1 MDNVAKLRYKWIFV
15 VLTYRETK
23 DLPELLESIGRNVK
37 DYKVIVVNSYFDEQT
52 RDAIKEIAE
61 SNDCDFLNFPNK
73 GYSFGNNRGIEYAL
87 KNYEFEWLAV
97 ANPDTILKVFDEKAF
112 ENVGCAV
119 VAPEIKNLR
128 GKAQNPMR
136 KRNSGLSQYLIYKGC
151 KNDNGILLRCGTLW
165 GHIVNMLTPLKKYS
179 ANPRLKEIAVAHGS
193 FVFISKSALLK
204 TGLPYDEN
212 MFLFA
217 EEAVLSQRMKG
228 VGKVLYTKAVK
239 VLHKEDGS
247 MKFEKSAINKNLANA
262 NVYYYE
268 TYVKGAKE

>member
-1 MDNVAKLRYKWIFV
+1 MDNATKLRYKWIFV

-23 DLPELLESIGRNVK
+23 DLPELLESIDRNVK

-52 RDAIKEIAE
+52 RDDIKGIAA

-87 KNYEFEWLAV
+87 QNYEFEWLAV

-112 ENVGCAV
+112 ENAGCAV
-119 VAPEIKNLR
+119 IAPEIKNLR

-136 KRNSGLSQYLIYKGC
+136 KCNSRLSQYLIYKGC
-151 KNDNGILLRCGTLW
+151 KNNNGILLRCGILW
-165 GHIVNMLTPLKKYS
+165 GHIINILTPLKKYS
-179 ANPRLKEIAVAHGS
+179 ENSQLEEIAVAHGS
-193 FVFISKSALLK
+193 FVFISQSALLK

-228 VGKVLYTKAVK
+228 VGKIFYAKAIK

-247 MKFEKSAINKNLANA
+247 MKFEKSTINKNLASA

-268 TYVKGAKE
+268 IYVKGAKK